1 MPALLWA
8 RLYKSAGVAGVS
20 QHEAGSED
28 QGAAR
33 CQSEPGRCPS
43 GKTERHAREHVPAS
57 PNPSATGRRRV
68 AGGDEKTVR
77 PCLRPLY
84 DGPDEERR
92 EWLLWALILIRGGY
106 KPEGAA
112 SICDLQKRPAHE
124 AGSQPVPHQPVSR
137 RVSVRLP
144 EQPLPI
150 HTAAG
155 SVLRDKS
162 AAVPVTSA
170 SATRTKRSI
179 HRTPCF
185 GCLRALSL
193 PGRRRSRRPRLRRGG
208 SARP

>member
-43 GKTERHAREHVPAS
+43 GKTERHAREHVPE
-57 PNPSATGRRRV
+57 PERNGRRV

-112 SICDLQKRPAHE
+112 SICDLQKRPPMKRDHNL
-124 AGSQPVPHQPVSR
+124 SPTNR
-137 RVSVRLP
+137 YRVEYPSVY
-144 EQPLPI
+144 
-150 HTAAG
+150 
-155 SVLRDKS
+155 
-162 AAVPVTSA
+162 
-170 SATRTKRSI
+170 RSN
-179 HRTPCF
+179 RYRFTPP
-185 GCLRALSL
+185 RAPS
-193 PGRRRSRRPRLRRGG
+193 
-208 SARP
+208 